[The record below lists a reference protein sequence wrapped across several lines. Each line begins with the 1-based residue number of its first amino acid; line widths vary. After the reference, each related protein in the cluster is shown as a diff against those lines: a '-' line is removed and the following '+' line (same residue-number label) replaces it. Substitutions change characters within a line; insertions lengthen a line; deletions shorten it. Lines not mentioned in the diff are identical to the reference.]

1 VYQVNSSVIFIGK
14 PIRPEE
20 FLNRIVEAL
29 GIIIDRRPKGR
40 PRKMES

>member
-1 VYQVNSSVIFIGK
+1 MGF
-14 PIRPEE
+14 EE
-20 FLNRIVEAL
+20 FLNWRVEAL